1 MHTMI
6 DDHLLGPRLDQ
17 STIIQQIIIIDTEL
31 LKISLDTFAGYV
43 TNSHREHQLWTIP
56 FKFQHIL
63 WGYQKT
69 TVNRNWDNLT
79 NAYIS
84 DIWQFI
90 HTPNPRFKR
99 NQTGYTC
106 K

>member
-1 MHTMI
+1 MI

-63 WGYQKT
+63 LGRKA
-69 TVNRNWDNLT
+69 RLAARLP
-79 NAYIS
+79 AYGGHANINKHS
-84 DIWQFI
+84 E
-90 HTPNPRFKR
+90 
-99 NQTGYTC
+99 
-106 K
+106 